1 MKGHGNA
8 PSPYEKEDK
17 MLKKIHSKG
26 LYIAD
31 HDWLVS
37 RFHFSFAEYYNPENM
52 SFGVLRVLNDDI
64 VQPATGF
71 GTHPHNNMEIVSYC
85 VSGEL
90 THRDSMGNKET
101 LTRGDIQ
108 YMSAGTGLTHSE
120 MNESKDTVLRFL
132 QIWILPASRGLKTQY
147 GSKRYEKVDR
157 HNKLLHV
164 VTGGDVSD
172 VTKIHQDVNIYVS
185 EIDAGNKLDFPVKK
199 DRQAYLVCI
208 EGSLAMDGE
217 VLNERG
223 AVEIT
228 GEENLSIETR
238 SGAHLLAIEMATG

>member
-1 MKGHGNA
+1 
-8 PSPYEKEDK
+8 
-17 MLKKIHSKG
+17 
-26 LYIAD
+26 
-31 HDWLVS
+31 
-37 RFHFSFAEYYNPENM
+37 
-52 SFGVLRVLNDDI
+52 
-64 VQPATGF
+64 
-71 GTHPHNNMEIVSYC
+71 
-85 VSGEL
+85 
-90 THRDSMGNKET
+90 MGSKET

-132 QIWILPASRGLKTQY
+132 QIWILPASRSLKTQY

-164 VTGGDVSD
+164 VTGGDVSG

-217 VLNERG
+217 VLNERD

-238 SGAHLLAIEMATG
+238 SSAHLLAIEMAKG